1 MTEFNRPAFENTYR
15 LEPKETDRFYPSK
28 VRDCVE
34 QVVIAHLKD
43 KEYDHAPAKI
53 WAEKIAEEIK
63 SLVKNTL
70 SIPSYKVVVQTVIGQ
85 ISGQGVR
92 VASKC
97 LWDDE
102 NDNYASFTYTNN
114 SLFCTGIVFGIYYE

>member
-28 VRDCVE
+28 VRSE
-34 QVVIAHLKD
+34 IERIIKGHLMD
-43 KEYDHAPAKI
+43 KEYDHVQAKTM
-53 WAEKIAEEIK
+53 AEKLADEIK
-63 SLVKNTL
+63 STIKQQN
-70 SIPSYKVVVQTVIGQ
+70 IPNYKIVVQTVIGENK
-85 ISGQGVR
+85 GQGVK

-97 LWDDE
+97 LWDDL
-102 NDNYASFTYTNN
+102 NDNYASFTYTNT